1 MSNGLTLPFSQTIPS
16 LSDSAFSIVVQDGGG
31 TAISGEAYGTDKY
44 GDVPTGVYGET
55 DIGQAI
61 FGVATGSGVAICG
74 QGGQYAG
81 QFNGAVQ
88 INGAGQFNGAVQ
100 VNDTSNTD
108 AFASTSGSANHAA
121 VAAHNNN
128 GGFAFWGNSDSPSGT
143 GIFARGATQ
152 AAAFVQTDAKSNQ
165 DGLVST
171 AVCKGNAAVAAHN
184 NGGGFGFWGSSDSDG
199 GTGIYARGAKL
210 AALFDGAV
218 QVNGNINMGGNDVV
232 FSDCAEQFD
241 VSADVVAEPGTVMV
255 ITEDGRLRPS
265 SLAYDRRVAGVVS
278 GAGDFRPGIVLGVMP
293 HSRRSQVAV
302 ALVGKVYC
310 KVDAS
315 EASIRVGDMLTS
327 SLTEG
332 HAMKAGDPARAF
344 GAVIGK
350 ALRPLATGIG
360 LIPILIALQ

>member
-1 MSNGLTLPFSQTIPS
+1 
-16 LSDSAFSIVVQDGGG
+16 V
-31 TAISGEAYGTDKY
+31 GEAYGTDKY

-74 QGGQYAG
+74 QGGQ
-81 QFNGAVQ
+81 F
-88 INGAGQFNGAVQ
+88 AGQFNGAVQ
-100 VNDTSNTD
+100 VNDTKDED
-108 AFASTSGSANHAA
+108 AFGSTSGSKDHAA

-128 GGFAFWGNSDSPSGT
+128 GGFAFWGNSDSPGGS
-143 GIFARGATQ
+143 GIFARAATQ
-152 AAAFVQTDAKSNQ
+152 AAQFLQTDSKSNQ

-184 NGGGFGFWGSSDSDG
+184 NGGGFAFWGSSDSDG
-199 GTGIYARGAKL
+199 GTGIYAKGAKL

-255 ITEDGRLRPS
+255 ITENGGLEPS
-265 SLAYDRRVAGVVS
+265 NSAYDKRAAGVVS
-278 GAGDFRPGIVLGVMP
+278 GAGDFRPGIILGVMP
-293 HSRRSQVAV
+293 HSQRSRVPV

-310 KVDAS
+310 KVDACGAPI
-315 EASIRVGDMLTS
+315 EVGDMLTTS
-327 SLTEG
+327 PTEG
-332 HAMKAGDPARAF
+332 HAMKACDPARAF

-350 ALRPLATGIG
+350 ALRPLATGTG